1 MQPSDRTKIR
11 AGDLSRR
18 AGKRRSAEIVWLEE
32 WRVRRQ
38 QQTSRWRRAP
48 RPMPM
53 PMPMPQLPRRYHNA
67 APRGH
72 AVPIEAWL
80 MALIL
85 VSAVAGAVFAL
96 MGTGYLP

>member
-1 MQPSDRTKIR
+1 
-11 AGDLSRR
+11 
-18 AGKRRSAEIVWLEE
+18 
-32 WRVRRQ
+32 
-38 QQTSRWRRAP
+38 
-48 RPMPM
+48 MPM